1 MFFGNYELT
10 LDEKGRLVIPSKF
23 REKLTVNLYLLKG
36 FDGCISIY
44 DENEFTKYMT
54 KLQQLPFENPNARS
68 YNRLITSSIVEF
80 QVDKSGRILLSSKL
94 QNEYKIGKNV
104 VVNGVLDHF
113 EIWDKE
119 AWESYK
125 DEHEKG
131 FEGDAEMLGNYEK

>member
-10 LDEKGRLVIPSKF
+10 LDEKGRLVIPSKY

-54 KLQQLPFENPNARS
+54 KLQQLPFENPKARS

-80 QVDKSGRILLSSKL
+80 QIDKSGRILLSSKI

-104 VVNGVLDHF
+104 VINGVLDHF
-113 EIWDKE
+113 EIRDKE

-125 DEHEKG
+125 NEHVEG
-131 FEGDAEMLGNYEK
+131 FEDDAMMLGNYEK